1 MKPRSFIWLKF
12 DWNNFCAYMHVL
24 YMCWHAAVEIV
35 SPCSMVL
42 NTMVVVATFCVLRR
56 FSRCL
61 SKYQSVIYA
70 GAAFNALSKIF
81 YSVVIVECFMHIRK
95 NAKVP
100 RNINQVRIFRTN
112 YSSPVYNCSSFT
124 ISINVVSIAG
134 IKFDSYSNGNIF
146 ADWLQCLITKATSDQ
161 LAMLWMWHF
170 SSSPKAIPP
179 PPKIWPQKSL

>member
-1 MKPRSFIWLKF
+1 MRGHACTCVDMQQYRDRKPLQHGVKYEGCRGNILCF
-12 DWNNFCAYMHVL
+12 
-24 YMCWHAAVEIV
+24 AAFFPVFVEI
-35 SPCSMVL
+35 SIS
-42 NTMVVVATFCVLRR
+42 NLRR
-56 FSRCL
+56 
-61 SKYQSVIYA
+61 
-70 GAAFNALSKIF
+70 AAFNALSKIF

-161 LAMLWMWHF
+161 LAML
-170 SSSPKAIPP
+170 
-179 PPKIWPQKSL
+179 